1 MKSGQSVTQLSLSTQ
16 SLTSLPY
23 KTKLNLKLQRAAS
36 RCLFVVFGSFISLL
50 FKYKFKYK
58 VNNTKELRK
67 EYKRLIKE
75 TKGPILV
82 CTNHLTLIDS
92 IIQATTLA
100 SITDYLLDFRLL
112 PWSLPE
118 KTNFYHKFH
127 WRMVC
132 YLGKCIPVIRKASPK
147 EAKES
152 TLKMRYVLED
162 GGLISIFPEGKR
174 SRTGLVDNEDYSYAT
189 GQLLKSYPRANVLCI
204 YMRGIKN
211 GRFGSF
217 PDKGEE
223 FYLSMKMINPNSQE
237 KGLRKVRDISKQII
251 GQIKSMEED
260 YFEKEI
266 PCRK

>member
-1 MKSGQSVTQLSLSTQ
+1 MKSGQSVMQSSLSTQ

-36 RCLFVVFGSFISLL
+36 RCLFVVLGNLMRFL

-58 VNNTKELRK
+58 VENTKELRK
-67 EYKRLIKE
+67 EYKRLINE
-75 TKGPILV
+75 TKGPVLI

-92 IIQATTLA
+92 IIQASTLV
-100 SITDYLLDFRLL
+100 SVTDYLLDFRLL

-118 KTNFYHKFH
+118 KTNFYHKWH

-152 TLKMRYVLED
+152 TQKMLHVLDNNE
-162 GGLISIFPEGKR
+162 LISIFPEGKR
-174 SRTGLVDNEDYSYAT
+174 SRTGLVDDEDYSYAT
-189 GQLLKSYPRANVLCI
+189 GQLLKNHPNAKVLCI
-204 YMRGIKN
+204 YMRGKKN
-211 GRFGSF
+211 GEFANF

-223 FYLSMKMINPNSQE
+223 FYLSMKMTSPQSE
-237 KGLRKVRDISKQII
+237 LKGLRKVRDLSKQII
-251 GQIKSMEED
+251 GEIKLMEEE
-260 YFEKEI
+260 YFENEVSS
-266 PCRK
+266 RK